1 MSRVN
6 TIRSLV
12 IGTVLAVL
20 LAGPANGGISRLSY
34 SRPGAM
40 MRVPMSTVERT
51 QYLFSAGFVSE
62 VAKLSQP
69 YSYASG
75 VYFDAEVSKNLRL
88 GLSSVSALD
97 TTLEIGF
104 HMQQRLWSYGN
115 ISFSIGLQDIV
126 LSQSEGQL
134 SMNPDLLSFMGV
146 ISSEQSLGKYHLST
160 FMGFG
165 TGALAGAT
173 GADDDTTSGIEIGDS
188 GSEDATQLTLGV
200 YAGFLM
206 KTPVLANQGG
216 LDVIGEFDGRGLN
229 LGIRIPITT
238 DYRLQIGFVHVESL
252 PDIVGDEGETST
264 NTDGPAVVF
273 GLDLS
278 VPRLEVRRAAARAD
292 AAAEV
297 AGMAPRV
304 EPELYDE
311 SLLVRQMDSTLQ
323 AAEYLMTNLRDS
335 LRIAQFEIDNVHDQ
349 VAMLEQERVVLSDSV
364 RAMQL
369 RIQMMKSNVN
379 YTMRHLSSSLQHFYQ
394 GNYRDALQE
403 VEMAIQLN
411 PDLAIAYARR
421 GSIYFKLGDI
431 QRATINWNLAL
442 KLDPEYDDV
451 RNILRALKENR
462 LKTTSITQQ

>member
-1 MSRVN
+1 
-6 TIRSLV
+6 
-12 IGTVLAVL
+12 
-20 LAGPANGGISRLSY
+20 
-34 SRPGAM
+34 
-40 MRVPMSTVERT
+40 MSTVERT

-75 VYFDAEVSKNLRL
+75 VYFDAEVSRNLRL

-104 HMQQRLWSYGN
+104 HLQQRLWSYGN

-126 LSQSEGQL
+126 LSQAEGKL

-173 GADDDTTSGIEIGDS
+173 GAEDDTTSGLEIGGS
-188 GSEDATQLTLGV
+188 GTESATQLTLGV

-206 KTPVLANQGG
+206 KTPVLASQGG
-216 LDVIGEFDGRGLN
+216 LDVIGEFDGRGVN
-229 LGIRIPITT
+229 IGIRIPITT
-238 DYRLQIGFVHVESL
+238 DYRMQIGFVHVEKL
-252 PDIVGDEGETST
+252 PDIVGEEDETTVST
-264 NTDGPAVVF
+264 EGPAVVV

-278 VPRLEVRRAAARAD
+278 VPRIDARRAAARAE
-292 AAAEV
+292 AATEV
-297 AGMAPRV
+297 AGMGPRMD
-304 EPELYDE
+304 LDLLDE
-311 SLLVRQMDSTLQ
+311 GLLTRQMDSTLQ
-323 AAEYLMTNLRDS
+323 AAEYLMANLRDS
-335 LRIAQFEIDNVHDQ
+335 LRIAQFEIDNVHGQ

-442 KLDPEYDDV
+442 KL
-451 RNILRALKENR
+451 LKENR
-462 LKTTSITQQ
+462 LKTTSVTQQQ